1 MLLIWKC
8 HTICAVLCLV
18 TSNSL
23 WPHGLQP
30 ARFLCPWGFS
40 RQEFWS
46 GLPCPPP
53 GDLPNPRI
61 KPRPPALQADSLLT
75 EPPGKPKNTGVSIL
89 SLAHYLHRA
98 NRNRKGDAYTW
109 GKPIEEA
116 CVWVAEE
123 RPKNLMGR
131 ESTCSWG
138 GEFFWSTLLFL
149 IDLIIPCPLSW
160 PPFIFN
166 VMNYFSKIK

>member
-1 MLLIWKC
+1 M
-8 HTICAVLCLV
+8 LCLV

-40 RQEFWS
+40 RQEYWS

-75 EPPGKPKNTGVSIL
+75 EPPGKPKNTGLSIL
-89 SLAHYLHRA
+89 SPAHYLHRA

-138 GEFFWSTLLFL
+138 GEFFWSPSLFL
-149 IDLIIPCPLSW
+149 IDLIISCPLSW

-166 VMNYFSKIK
+166 VKNYFSKIKLFQDLRA